1 MLAKTKLSGIE
12 VLICESLTDSY
23 ITHDK
28 FVLVNNELKE
38 YDDVKEGIK
47 NLKTSTFN
55 QRFWFIYNNVL
66 GYNVLFSLFIT
77 SFSLFV

>member
-1 MLAKTKLSGIE
+1 MLAKLSGIE